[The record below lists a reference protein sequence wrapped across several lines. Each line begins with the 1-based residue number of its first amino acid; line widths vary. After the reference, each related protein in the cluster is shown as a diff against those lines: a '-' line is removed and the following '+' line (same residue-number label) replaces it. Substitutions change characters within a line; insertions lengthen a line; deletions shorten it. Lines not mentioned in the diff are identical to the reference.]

1 MAVISTKID
10 QMASAIATVDTKVVG
25 VDTKVNVLDAKVDT
39 LDGKMQ
45 RIEGVVA
52 VVRFLGVGG
61 VAIAVLALLKAFGVE
76 VVP

>member
-10 QMASAIATVDTKVVG
+10 AMANAIATVDSKVGG

-45 RIEGVVA
+45 RIEAVVA
-52 VVRFLGVGG
+52 IVRFLGIGG
-61 VAIAVLALLKAFGVE
+61 VAIAILALLKAFGVE